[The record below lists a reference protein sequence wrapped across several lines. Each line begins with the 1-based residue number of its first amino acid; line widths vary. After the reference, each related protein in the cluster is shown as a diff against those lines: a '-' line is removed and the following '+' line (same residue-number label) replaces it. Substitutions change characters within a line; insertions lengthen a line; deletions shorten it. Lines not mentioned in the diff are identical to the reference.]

1 MSLSI
6 KTPKDGFEKLFFNI
20 YFTTYQSRVVILHK
34 RDKPYFVT
42 NKSSQFEI
50 VDVKIQNFNV
60 LIPVSFAI
68 LLMVFAILQSDF
80 YSQIIIAILSLML
93 LIVSFSVKKIILTV
107 LINENKMDYSKF
119 DLDVKFKDLEG
130 ITFYKKA

>member
-1 MSLSI
+1 MNLPI
-6 KTPKDGFEKLFFNI
+6 NAPKDGFEKLFFNI
-20 YFTTYQSRVVILHK
+20 YFTIYQSRVVILHK

-42 NKSSQFEI
+42 NDSSQFQI

-107 LINENKMDYSKF
+107 LINENKTDYNKF

>member
-1 MSLSI
+1 MSVPI
-6 KTPKDGFEKLFFNI
+6 NAPKDGFEKLFFNI
-20 YFTTYQSRVVILHK
+20 YFTIYQSRIVILHK

-42 NKSSQFEI
+42 NDSSQFQI

-93 LIVSFSVKKIILTV
+93 LIVSFSVKKIIFTI

>member
-1 MSLSI
+1 MSLPI
-6 KTPKDGFEKLFFNI
+6 NAPKDGFEKLFFNI
-20 YFTTYQSRVVILHK
+20 YFTIYQSRVVILHK

-107 LINENKMDYSKF
+107 LINENKTDYSKF

>member
-1 MSLSI
+1 MSAPI
-6 KTPKDGFEKLFFNI
+6 KDPKDGFEKLFFNI
-20 YFTTYQSRVVILHK
+20 YFTIYQSRVVILHK

-42 NKSSQFEI
+42 SNSSKFEI

-60 LIPVSFAI
+60 LIPVFFAI
-68 LLMVFAILQSDF
+68 LLMAFAILQSDF

-107 LINENKMDYSKF
+107 LINENKTDYSKF

>member
-1 MSLSI
+1 MSLPI
-6 KTPKDGFEKLFFNI
+6 NAPKDGFEKLFFNI
-20 YFTTYQSRVVILHK
+20 YFTIYQSRVVILHK

-42 NKSSQFEI
+42 NDSSQFQI

-93 LIVSFSVKKIILTV
+93 LIVSFSVKKIIFTI

>member
-34 RDKPYFVT
+34 RDKPYFVSS
-42 NKSSQFEI
+42 NSSQFEI
-50 VDVKIQNFNV
+50 IDVKIQNFNV
-60 LIPVSFAI
+60 IVPVFFAI
-68 LLMVFAILQSDF
+68 LLMAFAILQSDI
-80 YSQIIIAILSLML
+80 YSQIITAIISLML
-93 LIVSFSVKKIILTV
+93 LIVSFSVKKIIFTI
-107 LINENKMDYSKF
+107 LINEKKMNYSRF
-119 DLDVKFKDLEG
+119 DLDVKFKNVEG

>member
-1 MSLSI
+1 MSLPI
-6 KTPKDGFEKLFFNI
+6 NAPKDGFEKLFFNI
-20 YFTTYQSRVVILHK
+20 YFTIYQSRVVILHK

-42 NKSSQFEI
+42 NDSSQFQI

-93 LIVSFSVKKIILTV
+93 LIVSFSVKKIIFTI
-107 LINENKMDYSKF
+107 LINDNKMDYSKF

>member
-6 KTPKDGFEKLFFNI
+6 KTPEDGFEKLFFNI

-42 NKSSQFEI
+42 NKSSQFQI

-107 LINENKMDYSKF
+107 LINENKTDYSKF
-119 DLDVKFKDLEG
+119 DLDVKFKDIEG

>member
-1 MSLSI
+1 MSLPFNA
-6 KTPKDGFEKLFFNI
+6 PKDGFEKLFFNI
-20 YFTTYQSRVVILHK
+20 YFTIYQSRIVILHK

-42 NKSSQFEI
+42 NDSSQFQI

-93 LIVSFSVKKIILTV
+93 LIVSFSVKKIIFTI

>member
-1 MSLSI
+1 MSLPI
-6 KTPKDGFEKLFFNI
+6 NAPKDGFEKLFFNI
-20 YFTTYQSRVVILHK
+20 YFTIYQSRIVILHK

-42 NKSSQFEI
+42 NDSSQFQI

-93 LIVSFSVKKIILTV
+93 LIVSFSVKKIIFTI

>member
-34 RDKPYFVT
+34 RHKPYFVSS
-42 NKSSQFEI
+42 NSSQFEI
-50 VDVKIQNFNV
+50 IDVKIQNFNV
-60 LIPVSFAI
+60 IVPVFFAI
-68 LLMVFAILQSDF
+68 LLMAFAILQSDI
-80 YSQIIIAILSLML
+80 YSQIITAIISLML
-93 LIVSFSVKKIILTV
+93 LIVSFSVKKVIFTI
-107 LINENKMDYSKF
+107 LINEKKMNYSRF
-119 DLDVKFKDLEG
+119 DLDVKFKNVEG

>member
-20 YFTTYQSRVVILHK
+20 YFTIYQSRVVILHK

-42 NKSSQFEI
+42 NKSSQFQI

-60 LIPVSFAI
+60 LIPVFFAI

-107 LINENKMDYSKF
+107 LINENKTDYSKF
-119 DLDVKFKDLEG
+119 DLDVKFKDIEG